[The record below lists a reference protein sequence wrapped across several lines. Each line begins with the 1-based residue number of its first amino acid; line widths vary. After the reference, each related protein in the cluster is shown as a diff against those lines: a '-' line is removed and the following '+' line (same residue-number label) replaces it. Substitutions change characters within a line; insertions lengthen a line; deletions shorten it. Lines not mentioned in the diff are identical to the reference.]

1 MTPLNEP
8 SLPLK
13 RIAIIEKAIIAAIAA
28 DMAVKKNDHHHY
40 HRRHRHQMKIL
51 DSYYYIHL

>member
-28 DMAVKKNDHHHY
+28 DMTVKENDHHHY
-40 HRRHRHQMKIL
+40 HRPHRHQMKIL